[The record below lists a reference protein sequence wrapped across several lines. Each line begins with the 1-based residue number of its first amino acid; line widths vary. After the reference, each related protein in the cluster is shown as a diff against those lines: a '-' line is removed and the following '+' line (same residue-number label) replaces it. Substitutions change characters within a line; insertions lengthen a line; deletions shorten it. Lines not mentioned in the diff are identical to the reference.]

1 MINTRI
7 CPKCGTY
14 YEDNLSECP
23 ACHAPNLM
31 TEKPNRPTDKPNGII
46 QMPTFRH
53 ILAFITGWLG
63 LSIIASL
70 IILVVRFFLGLQYSD
85 AAQVDAIIANIGMQM
100 ALNTSVYLFL
110 FVCLVAIIFPV
121 ALKILKDM
129 GKLKPIYR
137 GFLYGILLVASG
149 MVVSIL
155 YVLLGVRT
163 SNNANE
169 TAIVSMMTTY
179 PFWSVV
185 AFVIVGPVCE
195 EITYRLGMFSLVRRL
210 NRYVAYLLVIVL
222 FGLIHFAFETIGTPN
237 VWNELL
243 NLPYYMIAGGILCF
257 VYEKEG
263 LATSIYA
270 HITNNLISFLSSLFL
285 THVMTHIL

>member
-14 YEDNLSECP
+14 YLENLPECP
-23 ACHAPNLM
+23 ACHEPNL
-31 TEKPNRPTDKPNGII
+31 EAHKVVSPAEKPNGII

-53 ILAFITGWLG
+53 VLAFITGWLG
-63 LSIIASL
+63 LSVIASL

-85 AAQVDAIIANIGMQM
+85 PAQVDAVIASIGMQM

-110 FVCLVAIIFPV
+110 FVCLVAIIFPF

-129 GKLKPIYR
+129 GKLKPIYT

-149 MVVSIL
+149 AVVSIL
-155 YVLLGVRT
+155 YVILGVNT

-179 PFWSVV
+179 PVWSLI
-185 AFVIVGPVCE
+185 AFVIAGPVCE
-195 EITYRLGMFSLVRRL
+195 EITYRLGMFSLLRRL
-210 NRYVAYLLVIVL
+210 NRYVAYLLVIIL
-222 FGLIHFAFETIGTPN
+222 FGLIHFSFETIGTPN

-243 NLPYYMIAGGILCF
+243 NLPYYMIAGGLLCF
-257 VYEKEG
+257 IYEKEG

-285 THVMTHIL
+285 TQVLCRIL